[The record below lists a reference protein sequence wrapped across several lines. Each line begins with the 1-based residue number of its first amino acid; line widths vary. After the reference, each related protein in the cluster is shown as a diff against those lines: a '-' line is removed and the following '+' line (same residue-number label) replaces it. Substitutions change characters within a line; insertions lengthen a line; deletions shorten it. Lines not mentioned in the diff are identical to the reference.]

1 MERGGY
7 QAMLMGGE
15 EGSDSGPYS
24 PPSFITDDSSINAF
38 FSAMDPP
45 PHSFLHSLH
54 YAYGP
59 FPATPSSLVN
69 PPTSGFLTHE
79 HIIAGQTE
87 EEVSPDRKLKMPK
100 IEASNLNVQVTDN
113 DVSTEPF
120 NFLSKTSDS
129 VSRLCD
135 LRFQQLPDLRSLE
148 QVHHC
153 FGFAESSSRKRTLES
168 TARNFQFG
176 LNLPEIHSPA
186 TVVMPQSTL
195 ARQRRQRISEK
206 TRCLQKLLPWDKKM
220 DMATML
226 EEAYKYVKFLQAQI
240 SVLQSMPCNSSSFEA
255 QNHGNVNVIGGMG
268 RLNRQQLLQVVVN
281 SPVVQTILYSRGC
294 CVYSM
299 EQLVLLKKIAERK
312 AIYQQMV
319 FDPST
324 LP

>member
-1 MERGGY
+1 MERRGY

-59 FPATPSSLVN
+59 FPPTPSSLVN

-100 IEASNLNVQVTDN
+100 IEASNLNV
-113 DVSTEPF
+113 
-120 NFLSKTSDS
+120 
-129 VSRLCD
+129 
-135 LRFQQLPDLRSLE
+135 QQLPDLRSLE

-281 SPVVQTILYSRGC
+281 SPVVQTTLYSRGC